1 MDAGNKIHIGMLS
14 PDTANRPHFQSF
26 QKLLPSDVLLI
37 NEGLGLLRSS
47 YDDLAGKSDEV
58 IARAVEVVTKHQVR
72 GLMLGGGFLTL
83 FNPGLEAKVSEAI
96 HRPVTAA
103 VPAVTAALKSLS
115 VKTLLL
121 MTPFSAAMNSVIK
134 NHFDNLGFTVYSGPP
149 FENRRPGASV
159 DLGPEA
165 LFQLVEE
172 TFKQSPPTEAIYFQG
187 ATMDPLPIIQ
197 RLEDELGVTVV
208 TSNQA
213 MLWNILSQLGSR
225 YSITGYGKLLSTW
238 PVLKQISFALGYS

>member
-37 NEGLGLLRSS
+37 NEGLGLLRNS

-58 IARAVEVVTKHQVR
+58 IARAMEVVGKHQLR

-83 FNPGLEAKVSEAI
+83 FNPGLESKVSAAI
-96 HRPVTAA
+96 GCPATAA
-103 VPAVTAALKSLS
+103 VPAVTTVLKALS

-121 MTPFSAAMNSVIK
+121 MTPFSAAMNTIIK
-134 NHFDNLGFTVYSGPP
+134 NHFDNVGFKVYLGPP
-149 FENRRPGASV
+149 FEDRRPGASV
-159 DLGPEA
+159 DLSPET
-165 LFQLVEE
+165 LFQLVNH
-172 TFKQSPPTEAIYFQG
+172 TFKKNPATEAIYFQG

-213 MLWNILSQLGSR
+213 MLWNILSQLGLR

-238 PVLKQISFALGYS
+238 PVLK

>member
-1 MDAGNKIHIGMLS
+1 MLS

-26 QKLLPSDVLLI
+26 QKLLPPDVTLT

-47 YDDLAGKSDEV
+47 YHDLGGKTDEIV
-58 IARAVEVVTKHQVR
+58 ARAVDVVERHQLR

-96 HRPVTAA
+96 GRPATGA
-103 VPAVTAALKSLS
+103 VSAVTAALKAFS

-121 MTPFSAAMNSVIK
+121 MTPFSTEMSTVIK
-134 NHFDNLGFTVYSGPP
+134 NHLSNLGFNVYLGPP
-149 FENRRPGASV
+149 FEDRKPGAAV
-159 DLGPEA
+159 ELGPEE
-165 LFQLVEE
+165 LFRMVEKA
-172 TFKQSPPTEAIYFQG
+172 FRKNPTAEAIYFQG

-213 MLWNILSQLGSR
+213 MLWNVLSQLGLKFSLK
-225 YSITGYGKLLSTW
+225 GYGKLLSSW
-238 PVLKQISFALGYS
+238 PALT

>member
-47 YDDLAGKSDEV
+47 YDDLARKSDEV

-83 FNPGLEAKVSEAI
+83 FNPGLEAVVSTAI

-103 VPAVTAALKSLS
+103 VPAVTAAFNALS
-115 VKTLLL
+115 VKVLLL
-121 MTPFSAAMNSVIK
+121 MTPFSTAMNTIIK
-134 NHFDNLGFTVYSGPP
+134 SHFDSLGFKVYLGPP
-149 FENRRPGASV
+149 FEDRKPGASV
-159 DLGPEA
+159 ELGSEA
-165 LFQLVEE
+165 LFQLVKEAFE
-172 TFKQSPPTEAIYFQG
+172 KSPAAEAIYFQG

-213 MLWNILSQLGSR
+213 MLWNILSQLGLR

-238 PVLKQISFALGYS
+238 PVLK

>member
-1 MDAGNKIHIGMLS
+1 MDAAKQVHIGMLS

-37 NEGLGLLRSS
+37 NEGLGLLRNS

-58 IARAVEVVTKHQVR
+58 IARAMDVVSKHQLR

-83 FNPGLEAKVSEAI
+83 FNPGLESKVSAAI
-96 HRPVTAA
+96 GCPATAA
-103 VPAVTAALKSLS
+103 VSAVTAALKSLS
-115 VKTLLL
+115 LNTLLL
-121 MTPFSAAMNSVIK
+121 MTPFSTAMNTIIK
-134 NHFDNLGFTVYSGPP
+134 NHFDHIGFKVYLGPP
-149 FENRRPGASV
+149 FENRKPGTSLE
-159 DLGPEA
+159 LGPEE
-165 LFQLVEE
+165 LFQMVEE
-172 TFKQSPPTEAIYFQG
+172 AFRKHPAAECIYFQG

-213 MLWNILSQLGSR
+213 MLWHLLSQLGSK
-225 YSITGYGKLLSTW
+225 YSVQGYGKLLSTW
-238 PVLKQISFALGYS
+238 PVLK